1 METECIL
8 IKLFKYF
15 NKDVLTVLLL
25 NVVKSQFEIRL
36 TKLLGA
42 NLIFR
47 GYEKNQFVYTTMK
60 INIVEN
66 YE

>member
-1 METECIL
+1 METECIF
-8 IKLFKYF
+8 IQLFKYF

-42 NLIFR
+42 NLIFK
-47 GYEKNQFVYTTMK
+47 GYEKKSICLYND
-60 INIVEN
+60 EN
-66 YE
+66 KYS